1 MKSWLEKNAIE
12 MYSAHN
18 EGKSVVA
25 ERFIRTLK
33 NKIFKYMNSLS
44 KIVYIDK
51 LDDIV
56 SKYNNTYHSKIK
68 TKLVDVKTSTY
79 IDSSKE
85 TNDEDSTFKIDDIVR
100 ITKYK
105 NIFAK
110 GYVPNWSEEVF
121 RIKKVKSTVL
131 WTYVIC
137 DLKGEGT
144 VGTFYE
150 KELQETNEKEF
161 RVEKVI

>member
-33 NKIFKYMNSLS
+33 NRIFKYMNSLS

-100 ITKYK
+100 ITKHK

-131 WTYVIC
+131 WTVEVLLELFTKKNC
-137 DLKGEGT
+137 KKQMKKNLELK
-144 VGTFYE
+144 
-150 KELQETNEKEF
+150 K
-161 RVEKVI
+161 